1 MPELPEVETTR
12 QGLLTAL
19 EGQVLQSV
27 EARVPALR
35 FPLPPD
41 LATRLTGRQV
51 TGIDRRAKYL
61 LITLEDGQVLL
72 VHLGMSGRLRVYPAG
87 AERPPPEK
95 QTPQA

>member
-12 QGLLTAL
+12 QGLLAAL
-19 EGQVLQSV
+19 QGQVLQSV

-35 FPLPPD
+35 FPLPAD

-61 LITLEDGQVLL
+61 LVSLEDSLVLL
-72 VHLGMSGRLRVYPAG
+72 IHLGMSGRLWIDP
-87 AERPPPEK
+87 K
-95 QTPQA
+95 